1 MPHTTPAYSVRLLV
15 RLHHEPGTLG
25 RFATAVG
32 ALGGNITRLSGF
44 EVKGDAIT
52 REFVVDGESEGH
64 VERLIA
70 GLGDLAGVEILESE
84 DIVFHHH
91 KGGKLEVVSRFP
103 LNDRDDLSIAYTPG
117 VARVCSAIAED
128 PAKAWVYT
136 GRGTTIA
143 VVSDGTAVLGLGDIG
158 PLAAIPV
165 MEGKAMLFKEFA
177 GVDAVPIVLDTTD
190 PDEIVE
196 TVIRLAPSFG
206 GVNLEDIAAP
216 ACFEVED
223 RLRAALDIPIFH
235 DDQHGTAIVVL
246 AALDNACRLTDRRM
260 RDLRVVIAGA
270 GAAGVAI
277 AKILAN
283 AGVADIVVTDSKGAV
298 HAGRDDQLGPG
309 KAWLA
314 EHTNQSGR
322 SGSLRDVLV
331 GADCFIG
338 VSRPNL
344 LGRSDIETMAKDPLV
359 FALSNPDPEVLPDDI
374 ADVAAIVATGRS
386 DYPNQINNVL
396 AFPGVFRGALDV
408 GAAEI
413 TPRMRSAAAHAIASV
428 AKHDGLGPDS
438 IVPSPFNRRVA
449 VEVAAR
455 VAVAAR
461 ADGVARV

>member
-396 AFPGVFRGALDV
+396 AFPGVFRGALDA
-408 GAAEI
+408 GATEI
-413 TPRMRSAAAHAIASV
+413 TESMKLAAADAIAAAARSDLRPDRIVPEALDRSV
-428 AKHDGLGPDS
+428 APL
-438 IVPSPFNRRVA
+438 VA
-449 VEVAAR
+449 E
-455 VAVAAR
+455 AVAR
-461 ADGVARV
+461 AAVRAGVCR